1 MVSWGAIIFMVVLAS
16 WVFYSFARPNKPW
29 EWSRAGLVQAFI
41 ISLYA
46 EMFGFPLTLYLVTR
60 VFGLD
65 AAWLGQTQPLYATLL
80 NLTPQQ
86 AENTMLFMMLV
97 GNIFVFVGLGLLVT
111 GWRQVYN
118 ARKENR
124 LATDG
129 VYGITRHPQY
139 TGIILAIF
147 GEGVVHWPTVISLA
161 LFPLVVWGYYTL
173 ARREERDMVERFG
186 DDYVAYQKR
195 VPMLIPGFKKRH
207 DDRMD
212 ARKRERE
219 YTQTS

>member
-16 WVFYSFARPNKPW
+16 WALYAFARPSKPR
-29 EWSRAGLVQAFI
+29 EWGRAGLVQAFI

-46 EMFGFPLTLYLVTR
+46 EMFGFPLTLYLVSR

-80 NLTPQQ
+80 GLNPQKAQ
-86 AENTMLFMMLV
+86 QSMVVMMLI
-97 GNIFVFVGLGLLVT
+97 GNVFIFIGLGLLIT
-111 GWRQVYN
+111 GWRQVYT

-147 GEGVVHWPTVISLA
+147 GEGVIHWPTVISLV
-161 LFPLVVWGYYTL
+161 LFPIIVIAYYTL
-173 ARREERDMVERFG
+173 ARKEEKEMLSQFG
-186 DDYVAYQKR
+186 EQYLQYQAR
-195 VPMLIPGFKKRH
+195 VPMLIPGLKPRPPKSAVRAEQRQPTRTH
-207 DDRMD
+207 
-212 ARKRERE
+212 
-219 YTQTS
+219 